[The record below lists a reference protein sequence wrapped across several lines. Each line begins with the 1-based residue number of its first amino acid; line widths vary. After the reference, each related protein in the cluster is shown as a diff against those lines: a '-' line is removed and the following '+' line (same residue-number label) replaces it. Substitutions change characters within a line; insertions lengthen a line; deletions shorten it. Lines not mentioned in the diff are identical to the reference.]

1 MLHNIRLYSFQG
13 LTDKDV
19 MNKDTVYELL
29 FLAHL
34 YDSKRKAGE
43 ASVQK
48 CNMVRVTDPKL
59 FHLFIL

>member
-19 MNKDTVYELL
+19 MNKDTVYEL
-29 FLAHL
+29 FLADL
-34 YDSKRKAGE
+34 YGSKRKAGE

-48 CNMVRVTDPKL
+48 CNVVRVTDPKL
-59 FHLFIL
+59 FHLLIL